1 MPMPPGPVR
10 VTNRTSGD
18 SSNADSSA
26 MSSSRPINEV
36 DGVGSERR
44 GDRVSVTTGAAEGAA
59 VEGAAV
65 ANRSLRSSA
74 RSSRTSRPSSRVVL
88 NDR

>member
-1 MPMPPGPVR
+1 MPPGPVS

-18 SSNADSSA
+18 SSSADNSA

-44 GDRVSVTTGAAEGAA
+44 VDRVSVTTGAAEGAA
-59 VEGAAV
+59 AEPAA
-65 ANRSLRSSA
+65 AKRSLRSSA
-74 RSSRTSRPSSRVVL
+74 RSSRTSRPSSRAVL